1 LAETPRAGRYRSR
14 QGGSPAAARSRRRA
28 VRQMVLPTG
37 GSDCR
42 QLGLDES
49 EAHGANWFT
58 KAEIIH
64 SGPSG
69 AGFAQEL

>member
-1 LAETPRAGRYRSR
+1 
-14 QGGSPAAARSRRRA
+14 
-28 VRQMVLPTG
+28 MVLLTG
-37 GSDCR
+37 SSDCIP
-42 QLGLDES
+42 LGLDES

-69 AGFAQEL
+69 AGFAQVL

>member
-1 LAETPRAGRYRSR
+1 
-14 QGGSPAAARSRRRA
+14 
-28 VRQMVLPTG
+28 MVLPTG
-37 GSDCR
+37 GSDCI

-49 EAHGANWFT
+49 EAHGVNWFT
-58 KAEIIH
+58 KAEIFH